1 MFGKKNSNEDIQ
13 QKEDFEDSNDVP
25 GLSLGNSQLDGEV
38 SNPRTVEEVP
48 GYQSETFQSLTP
60 PIIVKPSILSQGFE
74 FEGTIR
80 SSGPMIISGRVIG
93 KLVAGDITVESEGFV
108 DGEIT
113 ADTLT
118 VKGNVL
124 GDIRCRELTVG
135 PAAHVD
141 ANSYFDTIEV
151 QRGGK
156 ILGILN
162 KT

>member
-13 QKEDFEDSNDVP
+13 PKEDFEDSNDVP
-25 GLSLGNSQLDGEV
+25 GLGLGDSHLDGEV
-38 SNPRTVEEVP
+38 ANPSPDEELL
-48 GYQSETFQSLTP
+48 GYQSETLQSLTP
-60 PIIVKPSILSQGFE
+60 PVIVKPSILSQGFE

-80 SSGPMIISGRVIG
+80 STGPMIISGRVIG

-118 VKGNVL
+118 VKGNIL

>member
-1 MFGKKNSNEDIQ
+1 MFGKKNSNEGTLPIE
-13 QKEDFEDSNDVP
+13 KFEDSKD
-25 GLSLGNSQLDGEV
+25 SLGV
-38 SNPRTVEEVP
+38 SLGDSRPDDEIVNTSPEAVSA
-48 GYQSETFQSLTP
+48 YQIETLQSLTP
-60 PIIVKPSILSQGFE
+60 PIITKPSILSQGFE
-74 FEGTIR
+74 FEGIIR
-80 SSGPMIISGRVIG
+80 SAGPMIISGRVIG
-93 KLVAGDITVESEGFV
+93 KLAGRDITVENEGFV

-156 ILGILN
+156 ISGILN
-162 KT
+162 KN